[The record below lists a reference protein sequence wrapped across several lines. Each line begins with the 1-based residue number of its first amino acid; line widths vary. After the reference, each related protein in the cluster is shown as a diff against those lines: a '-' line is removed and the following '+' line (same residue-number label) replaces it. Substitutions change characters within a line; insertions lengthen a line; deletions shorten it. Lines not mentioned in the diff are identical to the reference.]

1 MSRSQ
6 RRGSPRPTPGRRV
19 TITDVARAAGVSIA
33 VVSYALNGRPGVSE
47 STRRHVLRVA
57 DDLGWRP
64 NAAAR
69 SMRSTAVS
77 SVGLQALV
85 GSTHSRSAALDLAC
99 GLRSAIGDV
108 ALSLDVT
115 TDRDAGAHE
124 LEDAWTERR
133 HAAFVLQDLLLNDPR
148 TRTAARIGAPV
159 VAITP
164 PEVQS
169 AGVTRG
175 VWFDGGAEATVGRY
189 LTDLGH
195 RRIALLVQDSR
206 SDVARALHAG
216 LLDAT
221 AGLRATV
228 EVVEVLSASEASAA
242 ATRLLAQA
250 VHPTAVVTDGDVTA
264 LAVLEAAR
272 HRSLQVPWDLSVVS
286 GTDAET
292 CRLVDPQLTA
302 ISRPWRALAPV
313 VAAAL
318 GLSGGAHPAGANAS
332 VEVGHGGA
340 TPGLVVPVA
349 RLIIR
354 GTTAPPPA
362 S

>member
-1 MSRSQ
+1 VSRSQ

-69 SMRSTAVS
+69 SMRSNAVS

-85 GSTHSRSAALDLAC
+85 ASAHSRSAALDLAC
-99 GLRSAIGDV
+99 GLRAAIGDV
-108 ALSLDVT
+108 ALSLEVT
-115 TDRDAGAHE
+115 TDRDAGARE
-124 LEDAWTERR
+124 LDAAWNERR
-133 HAAFVLQDLLLNDPR
+133 HAAFVLQDLLLDDPR
-148 TRTAARIGAPV
+148 TRTATRVGAPV

-164 PEVQS
+164 PGVGT
-169 AGVTRG
+169 AGVSRG
-175 VWFDGGAEATVGRY
+175 VWFDGGAEPAVGRY
-189 LTDLGH
+189 LADLGH
-195 RRIALLVQDSR
+195 RRFALLVQDAR

-221 AGLRATV
+221 AGLRAVV

-242 ATRLLAQA
+242 STRLLAQTTR
-250 VHPTAVVTDGDVTA
+250 PTAVVTDGDVTA

-302 ISRPWRALAPV
+302 IARPWRALAPV

-318 GLSGGAHPAGANAS
+318 GLSGGTRPAGTDVA
-332 VEVGHGGA
+332 GA
-340 TPGLVVPVA
+340 DADAPEPVVPVA

-354 GTTAPPPA
+354 GTTAPPP
-362 S
+362 SS